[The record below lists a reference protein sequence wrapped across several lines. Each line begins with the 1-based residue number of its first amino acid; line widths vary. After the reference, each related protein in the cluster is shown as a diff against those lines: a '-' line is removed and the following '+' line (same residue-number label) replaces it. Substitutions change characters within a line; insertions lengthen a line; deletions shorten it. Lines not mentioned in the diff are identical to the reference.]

1 VLPVFEHLR
10 NLGSV
15 QQDEML
21 RTFNMGIGLIAV
33 IPADK
38 FRRAKGVLE
47 RAEEKFYV
55 IGKTIKGARKVVYA

>member
-10 NLGSV
+10 ELGSV
-15 QQDEML
+15 ERDEML
-21 RTFNMGIGLIAV
+21 RTFNMGVGLIAV

-55 IGKTIKGARKVVYA
+55 IGRTAKGERKVVYN